1 MSSKGCSTA
10 VRSGIDIVKG
20 KMRVVVSKVKTF
32 MRKTPTM
39 QTCDCEVNASVT
51 GQYVTF
57 AVPDRNIVI
66 SMRIMDVVEIIT
78 AANNRYRQVKVQEN
92 FKKAMAE
99 TNGGKENG

>member
-1 MSSKGCSTA
+1 MSSKGYSTA
-10 VRSGIDIVKG
+10 VRNGMDTVKG

-32 MRKTPTM
+32 IRKTPTM

-66 SMRIMDVVEIIT
+66 SMRIMDVVNIIT
-78 AANNRYRQVKVQEN
+78 AANTRYRQVKVQEN